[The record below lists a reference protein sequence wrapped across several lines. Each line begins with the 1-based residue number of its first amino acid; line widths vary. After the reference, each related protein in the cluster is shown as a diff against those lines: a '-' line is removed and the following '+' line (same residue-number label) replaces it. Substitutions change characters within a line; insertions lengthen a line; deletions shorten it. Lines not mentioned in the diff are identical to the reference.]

1 VRHLGTAWLLAVLYK
16 TGQRQT
22 QIVFRMTGGQRGQ
35 HIAAKVLS
43 SGRLQFPGVCVDR
56 SKRMSVK
63 NSLGTVLIRGNTLLP
78 AGLAL
83 RTETF
88 LPGWK
93 ILREMDADRLGQKL
107 EKAQWYFFYLASE
120 TKAIVFGREK
130 AGALSRA
137 AKQILGKRK
146 AQQWNSFEITSV
158 ASKSFLGI
166 PFLCVAGNFR
176 HIQESVY
183 LIPRRGTAAGMPAI
197 AAPRIAPE
205 SIGRQSLVEARTKDS
220 AIQTASL

>member
-1 VRHLGTAWLLAVLYK
+1 
-16 TGQRQT
+16 
-22 QIVFRMTGGQRGQ
+22 M
-35 HIAAKVLS
+35 
-43 SGRLQFPGVCVDR
+43 
-56 SKRMSVK
+56 
-63 NSLGTVLIRGNTLLP
+63 GTVLIRENTLLP

-88 LPGWK
+88 LPGWE
-93 ILREMDADRLGQKL
+93 IVREMDAHGLGQKL
-107 EKAQWYFFYLASE
+107 EKARWYFFYLASE

-130 AGALSRA
+130 AGALCRA

-146 AQQWNSFEITSV
+146 AQRWNSLEITSV

-183 LIPRRGTAAGMPAI
+183 LIPRKEPAAGMPVVAR
-197 AAPRIAPE
+197 PRISPE
-205 SIGRQSLVEARTKDS
+205 SIGRQSLVEAGTKDG